1 MLLNLDR
8 FEGDGEKQAV
18 LTDEAGNSHAFPAT
32 ALPAGSVAG
41 EWFRLE
47 KGELTAAPEITA
59 AYREKVRRLQ
69 EKLRGRKER

>member
-8 FEGDGEKQAV
+8 FEGDEKKQAV
-18 LTDEAGNSHAFPAT
+18 FTDEAGNSHVFPAT
-32 ALPAGSVAG
+32 ALPAGGVAG

-47 KGELTAAPEITA
+47 KSVLTAAPEITA
-59 AYREKVRRLQ
+59 AYRERARRLQ